1 MLILLVST
9 SLIAQ
14 PKVLPDST
22 LTVYKATIV
31 TDSTKFPTEE
41 IAYVTPDRDTMYV
54 VVDMYPL
61 ISKIW
66 DESSNVDEKPVL
78 IPVTSITELKQSLV
92 AKRED

>member
-1 MLILLVST
+1 MLTLLVST
-9 SLIAQ
+9 SVMAQ
-14 PKVLPDST
+14 AKVLPDST
-22 LTVYKATIV
+22 LTSYQATIV
-31 TDSTKFPTEE
+31 SDSTKLPTEE

-66 DESSNVDEKPVL
+66 DESSNIDEKPVL